1 MALKNLIFILLV
13 LVTGCTSVR
22 KAAGPPS
29 PKNESTRH
37 KKPSFIESIS
47 IKPEGKEHI
56 VKDKSDNRSSFDFSK
71 AGPAIPS
78 SIEIANAMLFKYA
91 ILMNLPVEELG
102 DTKVYEFLEEWY
114 GTPYKYG
121 GNTKSGIDCSAFT
134 GFLLSSVYGVVVP
147 RTSRQQYAISQKISK
162 NELAP
167 GDLVFFKNRS
177 TISHVGVYL
186 GNNKFAHAA
195 TSGGVMISDLDEIYF
210 SRKYAG
216 AGRVL
221 GYNAGGNTE
230 SPGSIVTDGKR

>member
-1 MALKNLIFILLV
+1 MALKNLIFIFLV
-13 LVTGCTSVR
+13 LVTGCTSVK

-29 PKNESTRH
+29 PKNETTRH
-37 KKPSFIESIS
+37 KKPAFIESIS
-47 IKPEGKEHI
+47 IKPEGKEHV
-56 VKDKSDNRSSFDFSK
+56 VKKESGKNSAFDFSK
-71 AGPAIPS
+71 AGPAVPS
-78 SIEIANAMLFKYA
+78 TIEVANAMLFKYA

-134 GFLLSSVYGVVVP
+134 GFLLSSVYGVAIP
-147 RTSRQQYAISQKISK
+147 RTSRQQYAISQKISR
-162 NELAP
+162 NDLAP

-195 TSGGVMISDLDEIYF
+195 TSGGVMISDLDELYF

-221 GYNAGGNTE
+221 GIHGTE
-230 SPGSIVTDGKR
+230 AAEPGTSYVNEGKK